1 MTFDIPR
8 VLLIQYSSEDGSLS
22 RQGAAQMKEREFQ
35 MFRGY
40 VKNGEAIDIVTFRL
54 DTDWFEQV
62 RPEE

>member
-1 MTFDIPR
+1 
-8 VLLIQYSSEDGSLS
+8 
-22 RQGAAQMKEREFQ
+22 MKEREFQ